1 MKTALSFSCF
11 RWVGGLCAVVFILSA
26 SPAGATSALYLSDV
40 EQAAESTAVVIA
52 RVGQAHQTVHVEWN
66 RPLTLTSIEVEEVL
80 LGSAPATLSIEQLG
94 GVLNGK
100 VHYIAGDARLKQ
112 GERCLLFLRKVDGG
126 WYLTAMKQSKYELRE
141 SKRGTFV
148 KRDLSE
154 GLFVNTP
161 AGLKAYEPPRERP
174 VQLLIELREKFRR
187 AFGKKEVRP

>member
-1 MKTALSFSCF
+1 MKAVLSFSRF
-11 RWVGGLCAVVFILSA
+11 RWAFSFCAVVSMLSA
-26 SPAGATSALYLSDV
+26 SSAGATSALFLSDI

-52 RVGQAHQTVHVEWN
+52 RVGQARQSVHTEWN

-80 LGSAPATLSIEQLG
+80 VGSAPATLSIEQLG

-100 VHYIAGDARLKQ
+100 VHYIPGDARLKQ
-112 GERCLLFLRKVDGG
+112 GERCLLFLRQVDGG

-148 KRDLSE
+148 SRDLSE

-161 AGLKAYEPPRERP
+161 AGLKAYEPPRDKP

>member
-1 MKTALSFSCF
+1 MKAVLSLSHF
-11 RWVGGLCAVVFILSA
+11 RRVCGLCVALLFISA
-26 SPAGATSALYLSDV
+26 SPAAATSALYLSDV

-52 RVGQAHQTVHVEWN
+52 RVGLARQTVHPEWN
-66 RPLTLTSIEVEEVL
+66 RPLTLTAIEVEEVL
-80 LGSAPATLSIEQLG
+80 VGSAPATLSIEQLG

-100 VHYIAGDARLKQ
+100 VHYIPGDASLKQ

-148 KRDLSE
+148 RRDLSE

-161 AGLKAYEPPRERP
+161 DGLKAYEPPREQP

-187 AFGKKEVRP
+187 VFSDKELRP